1 MPSKTTMHS
10 QISLEQNFSCWKFEL
25 LLRVGWWVLQ
35 RYMQQIIN
43 FIKFQ
48 LVSLSTMCM
57 FTTPLGM
64 INYQMLF
71 LHFGLP

>member
-1 MPSKTTMHS
+1 MGT
-10 QISLEQNFSCWKFEL
+10 I
-25 LLRVGWWVLQ
+25 Q

-57 FTTPLGM
+57 FTAPLGM
-64 INYQMLF
+64 IDYQMLF